1 MTQEEL
7 QTCRLFDITKKELE
21 EGYGKEIFM

>member
-7 QTCRLFDITKKELE
+7 QTCRLFEITKKELE
-21 EGYGKEIFM
+21 GNNVKTNNN